1 MYDYRPKHGAAE
13 WAPASKPRASGRHR
27 SRHGAKSRKK
37 TFVIILLFALLAAL
51 AIYLFAAPR
60 AIHIDHQNLIS
71 DNLPSDIGHLKIV
84 YVSDIHYGHF
94 FSDSR
99 LGDLVNKI
107 NDLKPDIILLGG
119 DYAVD
124 NLSAIRFFSVLPSLH
139 ARYEIIGI
147 VGDTDRGQESYEL
160 TQLTDAMRS
169 AGVIPLVNQ
178 VEQVRIGASSIYV
191 AGTDDPVTGKPDLK
205 SIASQTRAED
215 YVILLSHSPSVI
227 SAAHSAKDS
236 NGKLIWFDLGL
247 FGHTHGGQISFMPQ
261 ACGLIDGIDKRHVS
275 GWYKENRIDMLTSNG
290 IGTSGLPFRIFCP
303 PQIHVI
309 DVSSK

>member
-1 MYDYRPKHGAAE
+1 MYDYRPKHGATE
-13 WAPASKPRASGRHR
+13 WAPASKPHVSGRHR
-27 SRHGAKSRKK
+27 SRHGARSRKK
-37 TFVIILLFALLAAL
+37 TFLIILLLALFAII

-60 AIHIDHQNLIS
+60 AVQIDHQNLIS
-71 DNLPSDIGHLKIV
+71 DNLPADIGHLRIV

-94 FSDSR
+94 FSKSR
-99 LGDLVNKI
+99 LDDLVNKI

-124 NLSAIRFFSVLPSLH
+124 NLSAISFFNILPSLH
-139 ARYEIIGI
+139 ARYQILG
-147 VGDTDRGQESYEL
+147 VAGDADRGLESYEL
-160 TQLTDAMRS
+160 TQLRDAMRN

-178 VEQVRIGASSIYV
+178 VEQVRIGSSSIYV

-205 SIASQTRAED
+205 SVASQTSAED

-227 SAAHSAKDS
+227 ASAHAAKDR

-261 ACGLIDGIDKRHVS
+261 ACGLIDDIDKRHVS

-290 IGTSGLPFRIFCP
+290 VGTSGLPFRIFCP